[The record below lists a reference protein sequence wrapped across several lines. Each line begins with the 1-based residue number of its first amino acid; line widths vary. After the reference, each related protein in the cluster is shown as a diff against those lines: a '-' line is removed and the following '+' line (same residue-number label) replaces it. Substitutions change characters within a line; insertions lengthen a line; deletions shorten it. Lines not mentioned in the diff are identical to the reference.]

1 MGEKKGDSAFAV
13 LFFPQRETGAYIMHV
28 SDPPP
33 VWLGSENMSRMVI
46 EKAGMYC
53 LFFLIRSEK
62 GGGAYLT
69 VNGREIRGSYSREKE
84 NEISGSAVCS
94 IREAALPCTLGI
106 KASSEAG
113 RGLLLVTE
121 CDV

>member
-1 MGEKKGDSAFAV
+1 MKDRNGEPSFAA
-13 LFFPQRETGAYIMHV
+13 LFFPKEKSGTYVMYI

-33 VWLGSENMSRMVI
+33 VWLGGENMSEIVV

-53 LFFLIRSEK
+53 LFFLVKSGK
-62 GGGAYLT
+62 GGNACIT
-69 VNGREIRGSYSREKE
+69 VNGREVKGSFAGERG

-106 KASSEAG
+106 KTGRNTG
-113 RGLLLVTE
+113 RGLLLVAE